1 MSGSASIPSSAVAEG
16 SPIQRRSSLRALRH
30 RDFALFWTAAAI
42 SNGGG
47 WMQLVAVPALLY
59 DLTGSST
66 WLGLASMAGLL
77 PAVFLTPHAGVLAD
91 RISRRRILLITQTVQ
106 MICALSLWL
115 LYMSNDISPGSIVI
129 IGLIGGVATGFQ
141 TSAWQSFVPLLV
153 PPDELLDAVK
163 LNSVQFTLAR
173 ALGPALA
180 GAVVGTL
187 GTGAAILI
195 NALTYTLVIGALII
209 ARPRQ
214 IFSATNSGRVG
225 AVLRE
230 GGRFVWRNRPLRL
243 AVFLAFATSLCGQ
256 SLQHVAPAIAN
267 QIFLRPSTDNAGL
280 LVALGLGALVSSIS
294 SVVVGDRLKRSERVL
309 IALLLFALSTALI
322 PLSSNYAV
330 GLIAYF
336 IGGLAH
342 LQSAVALNTL
352 IQGAVPDHLRGRTMS
367 FYVLGILAGI
377 PLGAFMLGRLGD
389 VFSMRVAVT
398 IDAVIFVLLVVLMI
412 TRGWLRDLD
421 TTKIEDEPK
430 PNSKDADVAPGAT
443 PLQP

>member
-1 MSGSASIPSSAVAEG
+1 MSALDPN
-16 SPIQRRSSLRALRH
+16 SPPAATESVPLERRSSLRALRH

-91 RISRRRILLITQTVQ
+91 RISRRRILITTQTVQ
-106 MICALSLWL
+106 MICAVSLWL
-115 LYMSNDISPGSIVI
+115 LYMSDHISPASILI

-153 PPDELLDAVK
+153 PPEELLDAVK

-180 GAVVGTL
+180 GAVVSTL

-195 NALTYTLVIGALII
+195 NALTYTLVIAALLIS
-209 ARPRQ
+209 RPRQ
-214 IFSATNSGRVG
+214 MFATSSRGRVG
-225 AVLRE
+225 EVLRE

-256 SLQHVAPAIAN
+256 SLQHVAPAVAN

-280 LVALGLGALVSSIS
+280 LVALGLGALVSSVM
-294 SVVVGDRLKRSERVL
+294 SVAVGDRLERSQRVL
-309 IALLLFALSTALI
+309 IALILFAVSTAMI
-322 PLSSNYAV
+322 PLTSNYTV

-377 PLGAFMLGRLGD
+377 PLGAFFLGRLGD
-389 VFSMRVAVT
+389 VLSMRTAVT
-398 IDAVIFVLLVVLMI
+398 VDAAFFVLLVVLLI
-412 TRGWLRDLD
+412 SRGWLHDLD
-421 TTKIEDEPK
+421 TAKIDDESHYHSPTAK
-430 PNSKDADVAPGAT
+430 GH
-443 PLQP
+443 

>member
-1 MSGSASIPSSAVAEG
+1 MSETSISKTGVSNTGTDEAGP
-16 SPIQRRSSLRALRH
+16 RRSSLGALRH

-66 WLGLASMAGLL
+66 WLGVASMAGLL

-91 RISRRRILLITQTVQ
+91 RVSRRRILIITQTVQ
-106 MICALSLWL
+106 MMCAFGLWSLYATDHIRPAW
-115 LYMSNDISPGSIVI
+115 IVT
-129 IGLIGGVATGFQ
+129 IGLVGGIATGFQ

-153 PPDELLDAVK
+153 PAEELLDAVK

-195 NALTYTLVIGALII
+195 NAITYTLVIAALVIS
-209 ARPRQ
+209 RPRQ
-214 IFSATNSGRVG
+214 TISASGQGRVSE
-225 AVLRE
+225 VLRE

-243 AVFLAFATSLCGQ
+243 AVFLAFVTSMCGQ
-256 SLQHVAPAIAN
+256 SLQHVAPAVAA
-267 QIFLRPSTDNAGL
+267 QIFERPSTDNAGL
-280 LVALGLGALVSSIS
+280 LVALGLGALVSSVA
-294 SVVVGDRLKRSERVL
+294 SVAVGDRLRRSQRVL
-309 IALLLFALSTALI
+309 VALALFALSTALI
-322 PLSSNYAV
+322 PMSSNYNL
-330 GLIAYF
+330 GLVAYF

-377 PLGAFMLGRLGD
+377 PLGAFALGRLGD
-389 VFSMRVAVT
+389 VLSMRTAIWVDAAVFIAVAG
-398 IDAVIFVLLVVLMI
+398 LLVQ
-412 TRGWLRDLD
+412 RGWLRDLD
-421 TTKIEDEPK
+421 TAKIED
-430 PNSKDADVAPGAT
+430 SAPVSSPT
-443 PLQP
+443 

>member
-1 MSGSASIPSSAVAEG
+1 MSDASSTA
-16 SPIQRRSSLRALRH
+16 RRSSLRALRH

-66 WLGLASMAGLL
+66 WLGIASMAGLL

-91 RISRRRILLITQTVQ
+91 RVSRRRILIITQAVQ
-106 MICALSLWL
+106 MACAFGLWL
-115 LYMSNDISPGSIVI
+115 LYVSDDIGPGSIVA

-153 PPDELLDAVK
+153 PADELLDAVK

-195 NALTYTLVIGALII
+195 NAVTYSLVIIALVIS
-209 ARPRQ
+209 RPRQ
-214 IFSATNSGRVG
+214 AFADSRDGRV
-225 AVLRE
+225 ADVLRE

-243 AVFLAFATSLCGQ
+243 AVFLAFATSMFGQ
-256 SLQHVAPAIAN
+256 SLQHIAPAIAS
-267 QIFLRPSTDNAGL
+267 QIFERPSTDNAGL
-280 LVALGLGALVSSIS
+280 LVALGLGALVSSVIS
-294 SVVVGDRLKRSERVL
+294 VAVGDRLARSRRVL
-309 IALLLFALSTALI
+309 VALLLFALSTALI
-322 PLSSNYAV
+322 PLSSNYTL
-330 GLIAYF
+330 GLVAYF

-377 PLGAFMLGRLGD
+377 PLGAFVLGRLGD
-389 VFSMRVAVT
+389 VLSMRLSIT
-398 IDAVIFVLLVVLMI
+398 IDAIVFVLLAAMLI

-421 TTKIEDEPK
+421 TTKIDDIPQSM
-430 PNSKDADVAPGAT
+430 SKV
-443 PLQP
+443 

>member
-1 MSGSASIPSSAVAEG
+1 VSEPDSTPSPAETV
-16 SPIQRRSSLRALRH
+16 PRERRSSLRALRH
-30 RDFALFWTAAAI
+30 RDFAVFWTAAAI

-91 RISRRRILLITQTVQ
+91 RMSRRHILITTQTVQ
-106 MICALSLWL
+106 MFCAFSLWL
-115 LYMSNDISPGSIVI
+115 LYLTGDITPASIVT

-141 TSAWQSFVPLLV
+141 TAAWQSFVPLLV
-153 PPDELLDAVK
+153 PPEELLDAVK

-180 GAVVGTL
+180 GVVVVNL

-195 NALTYTLVIGALII
+195 NALTYTLVIGALLIS
-209 ARPRQ
+209 RPRQ
-214 IFSATNSGRVG
+214 MFAPSSHGRVG
-225 AVLRE
+225 DVLRE

-243 AVFLAFATSLCGQ
+243 AVFLAFVTSMCGQ
-256 SLQHVAPAIAN
+256 SLQHIAPAIAN

-280 LVALGLGALVSSIS
+280 LVALGVGALVSSVM
-294 SVVVGDRLKRSERVL
+294 SVAVGDQLKRSQRVL
-309 IALLLFALSTALI
+309 VALILFAVSTAMI
-322 PLSSNYAV
+322 PLSSNYTV

-377 PLGAFMLGRLGD
+377 PLGAFVLGRLGD
-389 VFSMRVAVT
+389 IFSMRTAIT
-398 IDAVIFVLLVVLMI
+398 IDAIVFIVLIVLLI
-412 TRGWLRDLD
+412 TRGWLNELD
-421 TTKIEDEPK
+421 TTKIEDPTYSPDK
-430 PNSKDADVAPGAT
+430 IIT
-443 PLQP
+443 

>member
-1 MSGSASIPSSAVAEG
+1 MSETVVSKNGT
-16 SPIQRRSSLRALRH
+16 SPISPRRSSLRALRH

-66 WLGLASMAGLL
+66 WLGVSSMAGLL

-91 RISRRRILLITQTVQ
+91 RVSRRRILIITQTVQ
-106 MICALSLWL
+106 MLCAFGLWT
-115 LYMSNDISPGSIVI
+115 LYATDHIGPGSIVT
-129 IGLIGGVATGFQ
+129 IGLVGGIATGFQ

-153 PPDELLDAVK
+153 PADELLDAVK

-187 GTGAAILI
+187 GTGAAIMI
-195 NALTYTLVIGALII
+195 NAITYTLVIAALVIS
-209 ARPRQ
+209 RPRQ
-214 IFSATNSGRVG
+214 TLAASSTGRVG
-225 AVLRE
+225 EVLRE

-243 AVFLAFATSLCGQ
+243 AVFLAFITSMCGQ
-256 SLQHVAPAIAN
+256 SLQHVAPAIAAK
-267 QIFLRPSTDNAGL
+267 IFGRPSTDNAGL
-280 LVALGLGALVSSIS
+280 LVALGLGALVSSVA
-294 SVVVGDRLKRSERVL
+294 SVAIGDRLARSKRVL
-309 IALLLFALSTALI
+309 VALTLFACSTALI
-322 PLSSNYAV
+322 PLSSNYTL
-330 GLIAYF
+330 GLVAYF

-352 IQGAVPDHLRGRTMS
+352 IQGTVPDHLRGRTMS

-377 PLGAFMLGRLGD
+377 PVGAFVLGRLGD
-389 VFSMRVAVT
+389 VLSMRTAVWL
-398 IDAVIFVLLVVLMI
+398 DAAVFVGLALLLI
-412 TRGWLRDLD
+412 QRGWLKDLD
-421 TTKIEDEPK
+421 TSKIEDTSPTR
-430 PNSKDADVAPGAT
+430 T
-443 PLQP
+443 PT